1 MDNKYYTYMAL
12 LIVIVCA
19 LAFWTKPVN
28 AANEYLQNGGSHCS
42 TATLEPYAEIGQQE
56 GTSGNTYPNS
66 NNNNYNGTNDG
77 SSVRFG
83 FRLNIPL
90 GSTCTKKYKRTML
103 QNELLKQQLEL
114 LKMCARYKDLVLGPE
129 FAEVKRMCAGVQ
141 KKPEPLKI
149 KVDEK

>member
-1 MDNKYYTYMAL
+1 MDKKYYTYMSL

-19 LAFWTKPVN
+19 LAFWTKPAK
-28 AANEYLQNGGSHCS
+28 AANEYLQSGGSHCQS
-42 TATLEPYAEIGQQE
+42 ATLSPYVEYNKGSID
-56 GTSGNTYPNS
+56 SGNADNGGGSGSQFNNS
-66 NNNNYNGTNDG
+66 NG
-77 SSVRFG
+77 VRFG
-83 FRLNIPL
+83 LQLNIPL

-103 QNELLKQQLEL
+103 TNELLKQQLEL